1 VHSVRSL
8 RTRLFVTLLTLL
20 AVAWLMLGAYLCM
33 QFARASSGSMDHG
46 LDEVARV
53 VLLSMPSDISRMSS
67 ASSNLRLGEGAST
80 RLEKFGDLSFQVWVK
95 ARREGVVRS
104 VGGPSG
110 ALKPDFTDGY
120 ATVELAGEEW
130 RVYAISDARNEVQ
143 VQVGRPTSGVFAELK
158 TWLYYA
164 LLFSFLVLVVVGASL
179 KLVVKWSLKP
189 VEKIRSAI
197 LLREPL
203 DLAPL
208 PDHGLP
214 DEVRPLVE
222 SFNRLLGRLEH
233 TLQAER
239 SFFTEAAHELRTPL
253 AVLLTHAEVAQRART
268 LEEAR
273 PALEQLARGVERSA
287 RLSQQL
293 LDSARLEVER
303 HAGEQ
308 APVELANIVAVVT
321 HEFEMMAAQK
331 EQAISLDTEPG
342 VVRGN
347 VDELGIL
354 IRNLLDNALRYGGRG
369 CRIAVRCRRSASVVL
384 LEVLDSGPG
393 VAEADRDR
401 IFDRFYRGAG
411 NGERGSGIGL
421 SLVSRISRSHRATLT
436 TGVGLHGRGFSITV
450 SFPALD
456 ESPVAS
462 EPPAPAAD
470 SAGDASLRPAP
481 FAP

>member
-1 VHSVRSL
+1 VHSLRSL
-8 RTRLFVTLLTLL
+8 RTRLFVTMLSLL
-20 AVAWLMLGAYLCM
+20 AVAWVMLGAYLCM
-33 QFARASSGSMDHG
+33 QFAQARSGSMDHG

-53 VLLSMPSDISRMSS
+53 VLLSMPSDISHISS
-67 ASSNLRLGEGAST
+67 SSNLRLGDGAST
-80 RLEKFGDLSFQVWVK
+80 RPEKLGDLSFQVWVK
-95 ARREGVVRS
+95 SRREFVVRS
-104 VGGPSG
+104 AGAPPGP
-110 ALKPDFTDGY
+110 LKPDFTDGY
-120 ATVELAGEEW
+120 ATVDLAGEEW

-143 VQVGRPTSGVFAELK
+143 VQVGRPTSEVFAELK
-158 TWLYYA
+158 RWLYYA
-164 LLFSFLVLVVVGASL
+164 LVFSFLVLAVVCVSL
-179 KLVVKWSLKP
+179 KAVVKWSLKP

-197 LLREPL
+197 LLREPF

-214 DEVRPLVE
+214 DEVQPLVE
-222 SFNRLLGRLEH
+222 SFNRLLGRLEQ
-233 TLQAER
+233 TVQAER

-273 PALEQLARGVERSA
+273 AALDQLVRGVERSA

-331 EQAISLDTEPG
+331 RQAIALDTESG

-354 IRNLLDNALRYGGRG
+354 IRNLIDNALRYGGPE
-369 CRIAVRCRRSASVVL
+369 CRIAVRCRRSASVVV

-393 VAEADRDR
+393 VAAADRDR

-421 SLVSRISRSHRATLT
+421 SLVSRIAQSHGATLT

-450 SFPALD
+450 SFPAL
-456 ESPVAS
+456 EEGPIAS
-462 EPPAPAAD
+462 EPPATALD
-470 SAGDASLRPAP
+470 RAGDASLSPAP
-481 FAP
+481 FTP